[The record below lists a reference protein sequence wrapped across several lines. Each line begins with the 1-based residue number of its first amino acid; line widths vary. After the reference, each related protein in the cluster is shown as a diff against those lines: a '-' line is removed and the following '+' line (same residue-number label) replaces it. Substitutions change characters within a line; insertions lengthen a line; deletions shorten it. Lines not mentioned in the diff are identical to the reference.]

1 MDIFVAKLN
10 HETTSEDLKE
20 AFKKFGEVTSAKVII
35 DYQTGRSKGYGFV
48 EMPDEEEANEAIN
61 QLNDTELNGS
71 TIVVKKSQP
80 KNKNSSSRYDK

>member
-10 HETTSEDLKE
+10 HETSSDDLKE

-48 EMPDEEEANEAIN
+48 EMPNDDEGNEAIN
-61 QLNDTELNGS
+61 QLNDAELDGN
-71 TIVVKKSQP
+71 IVVVKKSQP
-80 KNKNSSSRYDK
+80 KHRDTRSRYNR

>member
-10 HETTSEDLKE
+10 QETTGESLKE

-48 EMPDEEEANEAIN
+48 EMPNDEEGNEAIN
-61 QLNDTELNGS
+61 QLNDTELDGNI
-71 TIVVKKSQP
+71 IVVKRSQP
-80 KNKNSSSRYDK
+80 KNRDTRSRYDK